1 MRRYQIGKLSA
12 HVRPTGGFLN
22 APGFVDLLEA
32 CVAIGL
38 QRTRELAQMR
48 LRMLAFAILC
58 S

>member
-1 MRRYQIGKLSA
+1 
-12 HVRPTGGFLN
+12 VRPTGSFLN